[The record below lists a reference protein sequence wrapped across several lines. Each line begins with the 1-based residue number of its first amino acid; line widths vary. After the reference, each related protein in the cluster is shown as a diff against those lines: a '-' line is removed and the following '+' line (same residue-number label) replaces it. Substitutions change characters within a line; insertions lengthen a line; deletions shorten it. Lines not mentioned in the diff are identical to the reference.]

1 MERLENELWKFLKA
15 TFWVALLVILSVS
28 VFYPE
33 LLFSVIDLLA
43 KNYMQM
49 LLIAFAC
56 YLLYLVRWTWALWY
70 TFDGISFV
78 GKCKDIVLFANKI
91 SKIVIG
97 KVQGLTLLVAFTF
110 LASSFLTIPFS
121 MLFGWEILTCLSFL
135 VPTTFVA
142 ILLNFSLYYK
152 QKVLNAAIQKEEKS
166 N

>member
-15 TFWVALLVILSVS
+15 AFWVTLLVILSVS

-33 LLFSVIDLLA
+33 LLFSGIDLLA

-49 LLIAFAC
+49 LLIALAC

-110 LASSFLTIPFS
+110 LASSFLTIPVT

-152 QKVLNAAIQKEEKS
+152 QKVLNAAIQKKEKS

>member
-15 TFWVALLVILSVS
+15 AFWVTLLVLLAVG
-28 VFYPE
+28 VFYPD
-33 LLFSVIDLLA
+33 VIWFALDLLA

-56 YLLYLVRWTWALWY
+56 YLMYLVRWTWELWY
-70 TFDGISFV
+70 TFDGTSFV
-78 GKCKDIVLFANKI
+78 GRCKDIVLFANKF
-91 SKIVIG
+91 SKIVFG
-97 KVQGLTLLVAFTF
+97 KMQGLVLFISFTF

-135 VPTTFVA
+135 IPTTSVA

-152 QKVLNAAIQKEEKS
+152 QKVLKATIEDEEQES
-166 N
+166 